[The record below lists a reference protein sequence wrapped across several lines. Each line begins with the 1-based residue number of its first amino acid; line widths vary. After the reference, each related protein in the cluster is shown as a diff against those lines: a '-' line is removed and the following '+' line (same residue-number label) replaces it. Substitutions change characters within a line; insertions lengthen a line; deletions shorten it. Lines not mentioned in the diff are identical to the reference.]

1 MSPPSE
7 ATRSYSVR
15 DLQRR
20 QIDHFIAVME
30 QGRDDWRTIER
41 FVSQGQL
48 LPVWDRALL
57 DDDRSIRFMLAIRQY
72 CTMRNLEREYLDR
85 GRRIS
90 HEARQ
95 AVSAELD
102 LQFLLSLG
110 EVAGDL
116 ENQT

>member
-1 MSPPSE
+1 
-7 ATRSYSVR
+7 
-15 DLQRR
+15 
-20 QIDHFIAVME
+20 
-30 QGRDDWRTIER
+30 
-41 FVSQGQL
+41 
-48 LPVWDRALL
+48 
-57 DDDRSIRFMLAIRQY
+57 MLAIRQY